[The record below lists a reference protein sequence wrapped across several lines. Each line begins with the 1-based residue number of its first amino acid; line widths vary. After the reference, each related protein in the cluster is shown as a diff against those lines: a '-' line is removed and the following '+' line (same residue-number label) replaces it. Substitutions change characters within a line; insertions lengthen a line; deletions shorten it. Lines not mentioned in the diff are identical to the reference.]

1 MTNKSIRR
9 KSIKSLI
16 PYLLLL
22 GILATSLL
30 SLVGNVGWHVFLQL
44 LSHFKLQY
52 FFISLLLF
60 SFLAITRKKQLILI
74 GLFCVVINLTE
85 IVYWSIPALGLRD
98 SGAGELRVLSSNVN
112 VRNNNYSKVISLV
125 REERPDIAIFMEVI
139 EAWIKQ
145 QR

>member
-30 SLVGNVGWHVFLQL
+30 SLVGNVGWHVFLEL

-52 FFISLLLF
+52 FLISLLLF
-60 SFLAITRKKQLILI
+60 SFLAITCKKQLILI

-85 IVYWSIPALGLRD
+85 IVYWSIPTLGLRD
-98 SGAGELRVLSSNVN
+98 SGAGEL
-112 VRNNNYSKVISLV
+112 
-125 REERPDIAIFMEVI
+125 
-139 EAWIKQ
+139 
-145 QR
+145 